1 MSEEVKIEKMSSRAR
16 MSLIGS
22 LITCMCQQGTYAA
35 IPVLLV
41 PLSIA
46 FNVTIGEI
54 TLLFTFAAAG
64 SFVAALFLGTLLKKL
79 SVKIIG
85 TISGV
90 CLAVFFLLIAF
101 ADSIV
106 MLYAGAVVYGIGT
119 VIGGLGLGQT
129 SITWWFVKN
138 RATFVSFLNVAIA
151 IVGLILAP
159 AIAAAL
165 ESFDVRQVSMI
176 VGVAFGA
183 LVIVNALV
191 LMSDHPSKYGLK
203 PYGWEL
209 EGQTASPSEDSGE
222 PVGLSVGQ
230 MLKTLPFWLIMIGV
244 CLGTGALTGFTNN
257 ASAFYQSIG
266 LDAVTAAMG
275 ISIYSVVKLAWN
287 PLFGI
292 CVDKKGAAF
301 AVTIFGAV
309 GIVTFL
315 LAGVV
320 LSGMSGMVIMAVL
333 VGSISWVGI
342 LAPVSLPSIFGAKEA
357 GSVVGFGQ
365 AAGSVGAMLGA
376 PIAGFIYTGFG
387 SYQMFMFVAAAF
399 VAVVILATKVAMSK
413 KSVEKIKALGAK

>member
-1 MSEEVKIEKMSSRAR
+1 

-46 FNVTIGEI
+46 FDVTIGEI

-64 SFVAALFLGTLLKKL
+64 SFAAALLLGTLLKKL
-79 SVKIIG
+79 SVKVIG
-85 TISGV
+85 AISGI

-106 MLYAGAVVYGIGT
+106 VLYAGAVVYGVGT

-159 AIAAAL
+159 AIAASL
-165 ESFDVRQVSMI
+165 ESFTVQQVAMV
-176 VGVAFGA
+176 VGVVFGG
-183 LVIVNALV
+183 LVIANALI

-209 EGQTASPSEDSGE
+209 EQSNVAAAAEDSGE
-222 PVGLSVGQ
+222 PAGLSVGQ
-230 MLKTLPFWLIMIGV
+230 MLKTLPFWLIMVGV

-292 CVDKKGAAF
+292 CVDKKGPSF
-301 AVTIFGAV
+301 AVTLFGGI

-315 LAGVV
+315 LAGTV
-320 LSGMSGMVIMAVL
+320 LSGMPGMVVMAVL
-333 VGSISWVGI
+333 VGSVSWVGL
-342 LAPVSLPSIFGAKEA
+342 LAPVSLPTIYGAKEA

-365 AAGSVGAMLGA
+365 AAGSVGAMIGA

-399 VAVVILATKVAMSK
+399 VAVVIAATALSMSK
-413 KSVEKIKALGAK
+413 KSVEKVQAKASK